1 MTHRTCRCAPH
12 KDAPDERYLRPTFP
26 AYALPPR
33 PTEPEP
39 PAAAP
44 ASRRRR
50 DPALWSTL
58 LTAASVTGLLIAT
71 GLLILS

>member
-1 MTHRTCRCAPH
+1 MTHQSCRC
-12 KDAPDERYLRPTFP
+12 APDERYLRPTFP

-33 PTEPEP
+33 PAQPAPEP
-39 PAAAP
+39 PAP

-50 DPALWSTL
+50 DPAFWSTL

-71 GLLILS
+71 GLLLVS